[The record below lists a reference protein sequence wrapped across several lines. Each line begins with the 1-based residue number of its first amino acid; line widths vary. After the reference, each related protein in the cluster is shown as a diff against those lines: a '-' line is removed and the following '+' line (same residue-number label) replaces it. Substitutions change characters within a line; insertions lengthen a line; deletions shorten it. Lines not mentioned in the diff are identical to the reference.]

1 MQDRKRQVLRLVAWN
16 IIRRLIKDK
25 GVLDKIWPVIDNA
38 ICYHLPPEEVEFFCQ
53 LIQQANRLLEAP
65 ARA

>member
-1 MQDRKRQVLRLVAWN
+1 V
-16 IIRRLIKDK
+16 RRLIKDK

-53 LIQQANRLLEAP
+53 LIEQAHRLLEAP

>member
-1 MQDRKRQVLRLVAWN
+1 VERKRQVLRLVAWN
-16 IIRRLIKDK
+16 IARKLIKDAR
-25 GVLDKIWPVIDNA
+25 LLNQIWPVIDSA
-38 ICYHLPPEEVEFFCQ
+38 ICYHMPQEEVDYFCQ